1 MTKLVPKD
9 PAITG
14 APQDAPADPAAPEVG
29 RWFWVGTGKDRW
41 LGCVTH
47 VGSNYAQVTSVNR
60 GYDRIHFDEFADQ
73 CTLEPDAERIIAA
86 TAEKHRL
93 NVAKLMGRVRDLT
106 SRLAV
111 SPDTRA
117 LDDGSASTQA
127 LTVATSKEEP
137 AKYKRALILAK
148 DKQLPALFK
157 EIQEENEAMA
167 NWLKASLLPLQAQAE
182 ALKPAIKAIENR
194 IFHVELYA
202 GLIEEVK
209 QIADGE
215 PACRDEKVRLFQR
228 RAYMDEEC
236 LARYETGG
244 MEFDDISDFDAW
256 FVRPAN
262 LKRLLPFPRCL
273 VAFQVR
279 RDRKDRSLPVDFGG
293 FIKMMELEKA
303 DRSTFLYMR
312 NGDRVY
318 RLSTGIDFGEKLF
331 PDMERAQLEGK
342 MYMKTFCN
350 DIDKMIPEREY
361 LAMVEEEDR
370 VIAEWERI
378 KDTIPENERWHK
390 DPSRYGRRDSTE
402 WKPFNPESVYYD
414 EGRKYIQ
421 DQMDAHNRLILVLQG
436 LFDRS
441 PVFHPHSPLK
451 LWTEEGFKQAVELVY
466 DDSRTLVPGDKPD
479 FEAYRAKLN
488 TSLKRG
494 SVTVGQDDFWQRVEA
509 KRYNEDW
516 RRSRYRREY
525 DHDVTHYCPSGNPGP
540 GKVARVAAMSRKG
553 ACKYTW
559 TRKTSSWRY
568 GTKEQVGCHLI
579 VPREKLLNVD
589 AYTPGDF
596 HLFFD
601 DPRSRS
607 EYLQW
612 AWLVLECEE
621 YHAGNRKARE
631 ADAGPDDADEGED

>member
-1 MTKLVPKD
+1 
-9 PAITG
+9 
-14 APQDAPADPAAPEVG
+14 
-29 RWFWVGTGKDRW
+29 
-41 LGCVTH
+41 
-47 VGSNYAQVTSVNR
+47 
-60 GYDRIHFDEFADQ
+60 
-73 CTLEPDAERIIAA
+73 
-86 TAEKHRL
+86 L

-157 EIQEENEAMA
+157 EIQAENEAMA
-167 NWLKASLLPLQAQAE
+167 NWLKASLIPLQAQAE

-209 QIADGE
+209 QIAEGE
-215 PACRDEKVRLFQR
+215 PASRDEKVKLFQR

-236 LARYETGG
+236 LAQYETGG
-244 MEFDDISDFDAW
+244 MEFEDIDDFDAW
-256 FVRPAN
+256 FARPAN
-262 LKRLLPFPRCL
+262 LQRLLPFPRCL
-273 VAFQVR
+273 VALRVR
-279 RDRKDRSLPVDFGG
+279 RDRKERPLPVGFAG
-293 FIKMMELEKA
+293 FIKMMELENA

-312 NGDRVY
+312 NGERAY

-331 PDMERAQLEGK
+331 PDMERSQLEGK
-342 MYMKTFCN
+342 MYMKESCAQVER
-350 DIDKMIPEREY
+350 MIPEREY
-361 LAMVEEEDR
+361 LDMVEREER
-370 VIAEWERI
+370 ELAEWERI
-378 KDTIPENERWHK
+378 KDTIPEEERWHK
-390 DPSRYGRRDSTE
+390 QPDALRWSRLRE

-451 LWTEEGFKQAVELVY
+451 LWTEDGFKQAVELVY

-479 FEAYRAKLN
+479 FEAYRTKLN
-488 TSLKRG
+488 DSLKRG

-509 KRYNEDW
+509 KRYNDDW
-516 RRSRYRREY
+516 RRSRYRRDY
-525 DHDVTHYCPSGNPGP
+525 DRDLTHYRPSGNPGP

-559 TRKTSSWRY
+559 TRKTSSWHY
-568 GTKEQVGCHLI
+568 GAKENIGCHLI
-579 VPREKLLNVD
+579 VPPDKLLNVD

-601 DPRSRS
+601 DPRSRA

-612 AWLVLECEE
+612 AWLLLESEE
-621 YHAGNRKARE
+621 YHAGNRKAKE
-631 ADAGPDDADEGED
+631 AGANSNDGDEEDD